1 MLMLVKQY
9 IFDILLLT
17 YGVIKNLKKMFTGF
31 IMNITYQ
38 TEQMKEAC
46 HDIRVATK
54 LYGKQIAK
62 KLHRKINLLDGAKN
76 LSDLMRFD
84 NNAHWLEGNR
94 HWEFSIPLASGCSL
108 LLTPISKETR
118 APQDVEAMLI
128 LKVEDYHG

>member
-1 MLMLVKQY
+1 
-9 IFDILLLT
+9 
-17 YGVIKNLKKMFTGF
+17 
-31 IMNITYQ
+31 MNITYQ

-62 KLHRKINLLDGAKN
+62 KLHRKVDLLDAAKN

-94 HWEFSIPLASGCSL
+94 HWEFSIPLASGYSL